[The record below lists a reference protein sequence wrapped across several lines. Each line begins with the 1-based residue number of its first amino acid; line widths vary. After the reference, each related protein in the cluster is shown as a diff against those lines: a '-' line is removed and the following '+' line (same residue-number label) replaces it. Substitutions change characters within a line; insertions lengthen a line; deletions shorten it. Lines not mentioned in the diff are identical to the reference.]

1 MSTFETKTADN
12 FIYEE
17 ALDPRTQDSLSTPFL
32 RRNVAY
38 VVDQQAGNGSYTS
51 GEVIVDSQAI
61 ASSGNYIDW
70 RNGYFVVPKQTKVE
84 FATDATSATGN
95 SITKRGLIAALKN
108 NAQLDTL
115 KVEANGKTII
125 TATQGLANL
134 INIKLLSTMTKDQLQ
149 KDGAT
154 IGFYPDDVGQIG
166 TYTTS
171 ANNATKLSGFIE
183 GDEPWGVNRGL
194 IERQSNWA
202 PLTETTFMTET
213 QRKQEGMIIN
223 KDSVFGADG
232 NSSVNVAAGTYY
244 TLSDYHYLIVIRLRD
259 IADLFDKAPMS
270 RGVAYRFT
278 LRFNQGVSTAT
289 FTVGSTT
296 PFTATPTATTAPI
309 SGSAMPSMLLAGP
322 KNEPVL
328 TLGTA
333 TSTALTVKLTDQIDT
348 SSDKIISGVR
358 LYVPSYEMEPSY
370 QEKLLSS
377 SPVIKRNFM
386 DFLVQTTQAAIS
398 TDGYFNVQ
406 VSTSCTNPRALIVIP
421 RWGQADQGA
430 FSDQS
435 PFSPVPGC
443 TDGLFSLRNLQVKMG
458 SNYVLPDRLFYN
470 FQVFLDHISSIFA
483 TNGGQT
489 GQTSG
494 LISKRMFEANHRY
507 YAFDLSRYPDAM
519 TNLPQMIS
527 VEGQSNCQK
536 PVELL
541 CLLLYGREAEWNL
554 AQGSLTITA

>member
-1 MSTFETKTADN
+1 
-12 FIYEE
+12 
-17 ALDPRTQDSLSTPFL
+17 
-32 RRNVAY
+32 
-38 VVDQQAGNGSYTS
+38 
-51 GEVIVDSQAI
+51 VDSQSI
-61 ASSGNYIDW
+61 AASGNSMDW
-70 RNGYFVVPKQTKVE
+70 RNGYFVIPKQTKVE

-154 IGFYPDDVGQIG
+154 IGFYPDDVGQVG
-166 TYTTS
+166 TATNS
-171 ANNATKLSGFIE
+171 ANNATKLSTFVA

-194 IERQSNWA
+194 IERQANWA
-202 PLTETTFMTET
+202 PITETTFMTET
-213 QRKQEGMIIN
+213 QRKQEAMIIN
-223 KDSVFGADG
+223 KDSAFGADG
-232 NSSVNVAAGTYY
+232 STSVNVASGTYY
-244 TLSDYHYLIVIRLRD
+244 TLADFHYVVIIRLRD
-259 IADLFDKAPMS
+259 IADLFDKHPLS
-270 RGVAYRFT
+270 RGVSYRFT
-278 LRFNQGVSTAT
+278 LRFNQSSVVVP
-289 FTVGSTT
+289 FTTTSTT
-296 PFTATPTATTAPI
+296 PFTASPGTQTISQI
-309 SGSAMPSMLLAGP
+309 SGSAMPSMLCAGP
-322 KNEPVL
+322 NNEPVL

-333 TSTALTVKLTDQIDT
+333 PSAGITVKITDQIDT
-348 SSDKIISGVR
+348 SSDKILSGVR
-358 LYVPSYEMEPSY
+358 LYVPSYELEPSY
-370 QEKLLSS
+370 QEKLLSTS
-377 SPVIKRNFM
+377 SVIKRNFM
-386 DFLVQTTQAAIS
+386 DFLVQTTQTAIA

-406 VSTSCTNPRALIVIP
+406 VSTSCTNPRALVVIP
-421 RWGQADQGA
+421 RWGQTDQGF
-430 FSDQS
+430 FSDAS
-435 PFSPVPGC
+435 TLSPVPGC

-458 SNYVLPDRLFYN
+458 SSYVLPDRLFYN
-470 FQVFLDHISSIFA
+470 FQVFLDHISSIFS

-507 YAFDLSRYPDAM
+507 YAFDLSRYPEAM

-536 PVELL
+536 PTELL
-541 CLLLYGREAEWNL
+541 CILLYGREAEWNL